1 MNITIKKYTIEEM
14 NENHIIENDNL
25 SLFEAEN
32 NSKQNTN
39 NIFLVMNGIDSSIE
53 KYPIE
58 SIDKDNND
66 FPIKE
71 NSEINKN
78 EIDENAFSL
87 DEDQKIGDNIN
98 NSVQINNQDNN
109 NNHYYNNYQN
119 INTPGNIYNIN
130 PIPYN

>member
-1 MNITIKKYTIEEM
+1 MSNCKKYEGLIKKISKFLWTIKEL
-14 NENHIIENDNL
+14 HILDGKL
-25 SLFEAEN
+25 MVFQKKRL
-32 NSKQNTN
+32 KR
-39 NIFLVMNGIDSSIE
+39 LDSSIE

-78 EIDENAFSL
+78 EIDENAFPL
-87 DEDQKIGDNIN
+87 DEDQKIGENIN
-98 NSVQINNQDNN
+98 DSVQINNQDNN
-109 NNHYYNNYQN
+109 KNHYYNNYQN

>member
-14 NENHIIENDNL
+14 NENHIIENNKL
-25 SLFEAEN
+25 SLFEAEI
-32 NSKQNTN
+32 NSKQIEN

-71 NSEINKN
+71 NSEIKKN
-78 EIDENAFSL
+78 EINENAFPL

-98 NSVQINNQDNN
+98 DSVQINNQ
-109 NNHYYNNYQN
+109 
-119 INTPGNIYNIN
+119 G
-130 PIPYN
+130 

>member
-14 NENHIIENDNL
+14 NENHIIENNKL

-32 NSKQNTN
+32 NSKQIAN

-78 EIDENAFSL
+78 EIDENAFPL

-98 NSVQINNQDNN
+98 DSVQINNQ
-109 NNHYYNNYQN
+109 
-119 INTPGNIYNIN
+119 G
-130 PIPYN
+130 